1 MKAVCRFFFTFIMS
15 YFYRTKG
22 VKFSPFT
29 YLNLRTKF
37 EGDNVIGKKTVI
49 SNSRI
54 GKGSYIGQNSNLA
67 NCEIGRF
74 CSIAS
79 DVSIIV
85 GTHPTNFVS
94 TSPAFFSLRKQNG
107 KTYVD
112 RQLFEEIQARTI
124 IGNDVWI
131 GEDVRIM
138 GGVKIGNGA
147 IVGARA
153 LVVKDVPPYA
163 IVGGVPAK
171 IIRYRF
177 NESII
182 KELQLLQWWNRPEE
196 WLQKNAKYFVDVE
209 LLLARL
215 RNIR

>member
-1 MKAVCRFFFTFIMS
+1 MKVICRFFFTFVMS
-15 YFYRTKG
+15 WFYRARG
-22 VKFSPFT
+22 VRFSPST
-29 YLNLRTKF
+29 YLNLRTSF
-37 EGDNVIGKKTVI
+37 EGNNVIGKKTTI
-49 SNSRI
+49 SNSCI

-74 CSIAS
+74 WSIAS

-107 KTYVD
+107 KTYVGQ
-112 RQLFEEIQARTI
+112 QLFEEVQTKTI

-131 GEDVRIM
+131 GEGVRIM
-138 GGVKIGNGA
+138 GGVKIGDGA
-147 IVGARA
+147 IIGARA

-177 NESII
+177 DESTI
-182 KELQLLQWWNRPEE
+182 KELEWFQWWNKPEE
-196 WLQKNAKYFVDVE
+196 WLRKNAGYFADVE
-209 LLLARL
+209 LFLSTLKNTR
-215 RNIR
+215 